1 MGRYLEIGQRVF
13 NCDYT
18 DTDMMGYGIV
28 MEIDGENKDSEIYDD
43 TVILL
48 EMENGVTEN
57 EAYGAQVYIIDQLLS
72 DKIGETVCYEH
83 AIVDYDY
90 YMPSNDENYMLGELI
105 NYHPIK

>member
-13 NCDYT
+13 NCDYA

-28 MEIDGENKDSEIYDD
+28 MEIGGETKGAEIYDD

-48 EMENGVTEN
+48 KMENGITEN
-57 EAYGAQVYIIDQLLS
+57 EVYGSQVYIIDQLLS

-83 AIVDYDY
+83 ANLGYDY
-90 YMPSNDENYMLGELI
+90 YMPSNDGNYMLGEL
-105 NYHPIK
+105 YDYGKYR